1 MRVEWSCLDLHSLWP
16 FLLPIN
22 HVIVKG
28 KRGTKMRNSSAV
40 VVNLDKLEQVVR
52 KVVRQELSRLVRKR
66 KGESGIEIGSP
77 IYEDLLDITRRK
89 KQGRVKVYP
98 RSRVFGG

>member
-1 MRVEWSCLDLHSLWP
+1 MTHSLWL

-40 VVNLDKLEQVVR
+40 VVNLDKLEQ
-52 KVVRQELSRLVRKR
+52 VVRQELSRLVRKR

-89 KQGRVKVYP
+89 KQGRVRVYP
-98 RSRVFGG
+98 LTRSLSGGA